1 MARPDPID
9 LARAFLALN
18 PQEFRRFWATVQL
31 EWNDEDS
38 DLEAVW
44 FYMGQTMPQR
54 EALVIRALLSAVIS
68 GQRARQQDKQQKTD
82 TP

>member
-9 LARAFLALN
+9 LARAFMALN
-18 PQEFRRFWATVQL
+18 AQEFRQCWATVQL
-31 EWNDEDS
+31 EWNDEES

-54 EALVIRALLSAVIS
+54 EASVIQALMSAVIS
-68 GQRARQQDKQQKTD
+68 GQRARQQQKTGD
-82 TP
+82 S